1 MSSKILLLIFYFS
14 FILKDPESTWTIMND
29 NQSKDVEKNIRILS
43 ASSPTSLITT
53 PEKQENINST
63 PCNISATKL
72 SPPSN
77 LPSNETESFILES
90 GALMC
95 AVTGTIPI
103 TGRPTSESPINYS
116 GQQQNNCISRQ
127 NSLRVSTSKY
137 FIIITY
143 HFWLQDVY

>member
-1 MSSKILLLIFYFS
+1 
-14 FILKDPESTWTIMND
+14 MND
-29 NQSKDVEKNIRILS
+29 KQSKDVEKNIRILS
-43 ASSPTSLITT
+43 TSSPTSLITT

-63 PCNISATKL
+63 PCDISRTKL

-103 TGRPTSESPINYS
+103 SGRPSSESPVNYS
-116 GQQQNNCISRQ
+116 GQQKNNCISRQ
-127 NSLRVSTSKY
+127 NSLGISTSKY
-137 FIIITY
+137 FTIMPYRFLITRCVLV
-143 HFWLQDVY
+143 FDSLITR